1 MGLDQ
6 VRNLTFALLLTIML
20 RTASDSNFL
29 LIPVKNCEQGECF
42 HVKTLILPCIKVKMS
57 YYNFRWISIISC
69 TVKVQLKIFVTL
81 SCH

>member
-6 VRNLTFALLLTIML
+6 VRNFTFTLHSTIML

-29 LIPVKNCEQGECF
+29 LIPIENCEEGEYL
-42 HVKTLILPCIKVKMS
+42 HVKILTVTCIKIKMS

-69 TVKVQLKIFVTL
+69 TVKMQLKIFVTL